1 MAKLKITNTDSSGQI
16 HDRYTSQQYING
28 AFVGGTGGLTSQV
41 GRQIQPT
48 VFVTGGSSQTGSII
62 AQKGRK
68 SFRVTDGTLTGD
80 ATLINSGTLAAG
92 QMNLF
97 ITTSALT
104 AVTAN
109 AMVVSGAST
118 SAYVVYTA
126 AGPVAPYVGQV
137 VTGLSTVT
145 GAVTVTAVNATG
157 NVTVG
162 YTSQTFANV
171 AAATANVGVYASR
184 ITNKFV
190 HDFGT
195 ATANPIKYRY
205 HLATPDSTFVQ
216 VAYA

>member
-1 MAKLKITNTDSSGQI
+1 MAKLKITNTDASGQI
-16 HDRYTSQQYING
+16 HDRYTSTQYING
-28 AFVGGTGGLTSQV
+28 SYVGGTGGLTSQT
-41 GRQIQPT
+41 GRQIQPQ
-48 VFVTGGSSQTGSII
+48 VYLTGGSSTSGSII

-68 SFRVTDGTLTGD
+68 AFRVTDGTRTGD
-80 ATLINSGTLAAG
+80 CTLTNSGTLAAG
-92 QMNLF
+92 QMNIF

-109 AMVVSGAST
+109 AMVASGAST

-145 GAVTVTAVNATG
+145 GAVTITAVNAVG

-171 AAATANVGVYASR
+171 AASTASVGFYASR

-190 HDFGT
+190 YDFGT

>member
-68 SFRVTDGTLTGD
+68 SFRVTDGTITGD